1 MSAVISDQTYSPE
14 AYLALERAAAFKS
27 EFHDGHIYAMTGA
40 SREHNLVSVNICR
53 EMSLRLKDRPRE
65 VYINDMR
72 VRAAESR
79 DYFYPDVVLVCDQ
92 PEFEDEKLDT
102 LLNPSLLIEVLSPS
116 TEAYDRGGK
125 FARYRKIPSVRE
137 YLLVSQDQA
146 RIERYVR
153 QGDHWLMTEAVGLEA
168 SMVLETVECT
178 LALREV
184 YDKVLA
190 GAQAE

>member
-53 EMSLRLKDRPRE
+53 ELSLRLKDRPCE

-72 VRAAESR
+72 ARAAESR

-92 PEFEDEKLDT
+92 PEFEDEKLDI

-116 TEAYDRGGK
+116 TEAYDRGGT

-153 QGDHWLMTEAVGLEA
+153 QGDHWLMTETVGLEA

-178 LALREV
+178 LALGEV

-190 GAQAE
+190 GVQAE

>member
-1 MSAVISDQTYSPE
+1 MSAVISDQTYSPVG
-14 AYLALERAAAFKS
+14 YLALERAAAFKS

-53 EMSLRLKDRPRE
+53 ELSLRLKDQPCE
-65 VYINDMR
+65 AYINDMR
-72 VRAAESR
+72 VRAAEN
-79 DYFYPDVVLVCDQ
+79 YFYPDVVVVCGQ
-92 PEFEDEKLDT
+92 PEFEDEQLDS

-153 QGDHWLMTEAVGLEA
+153 RGDHWLMTEAVGLDG

-184 YDKVLA
+184 YDKVSA
-190 GAQAE
+190 GAQME